1 MPIFHCKTP
10 YPMIR
15 NRASLTTRAAPAGRW
30 LLPIGLLVLLTGAAA
45 AAAEREPEVLAELA
59 RQRIYEGETVEYQVI
74 LNHVASP
81 RPPRLDGLDAD
92 FQIESLGENSLD
104 SRQVTIING
113 RMTEVV
119 RTGRAYRYAL
129 TPKRS
134 GTLDVPA
141 PTAEIDGQIYTG
153 PALTLVVVPPA
164 DQDLAIVEIHADR
177 QHVYPLQPFEIRC
190 TIAVASLPDPVA
202 ERNPVTVLRRLPAL
216 SIPWATDDSLPAGVR
231 PERAWQEWIEPLR
244 SRRGGFSINNI
255 GSRSVFSLFD
265 DGPLGFLPE
274 PRRTT
279 RQDSAGREAA
289 YWEFDFVRS
298 FTASEPGTLAFG
310 PVTLKGAF
318 VTAVSGDGVADTE
331 EVFAVAKP
339 CTVMVREPP
348 VAGRP
353 DSYVQAVGKFTL
365 AASLVPS
372 EAKVGDP
379 LTLTLTL
386 RGAGTLD
393 AASAPDLAKNPE
405 VAERFRVYEATEET
419 RGEARRFTYSLRP
432 LQAGRTA
439 FPSIPLSYFD
449 VEQERY
455 VTLQTPALPLVVTEA
470 ERIEDTEIAVAPGT
484 RGGRAIEVQQDGILG
499 NIDDLAAL
507 RDQSVR
513 PGGWLAYVSLLGV
526 VYVGLVAAARYVAPY
541 LADAAWQRRRAAPGR
556 ARQRLQ
562 AACAEIRA
570 GRQREGA
577 EQLGAAVTGLV
588 ADLAGQA
595 AAGMTSREVERQL
608 AEWRVADELR
618 RQVAS
623 LLETCDGARY
633 GGSSA
638 AVEALGDSAPP
649 LVEALIRALKGDKR

>member
-1 MPIFHCKTP
+1 MPIFRWKTP
-10 YPMIR
+10 DTMNR
-15 NRASLTTRAAPAGRW
+15 NRASVPARPAPRRRW
-30 LLPIGLLVLLTGAAA
+30 LLPLGLLVLLAGSAP
-45 AAAEREPEVLAELA
+45 AAEHEPEVLAELA

-81 RPPRLDGLDAD
+81 QPPQLDGLDEN

-104 SRQVTIING
+104 SRQITIING

-119 RTGRAYRYAL
+119 RYGRAYRYAL

-134 GTLDVPA
+134 GTLEIPA
-141 PTAEIDGQIYTG
+141 PTAEIDGQLYSG
-153 PALTLVVVPPA
+153 PALTLVVVPPTE
-164 DQDLAIVEIHADR
+164 QDLAMVEIHADR

-190 TIAVASLPDPVA
+190 TIAVASLPEPVA
-202 ERNPVTVLRRLPAL
+202 ERNPVTALRRLPAL
-216 SIPWATDDSLPAGVR
+216 SIPWAIDDSLPAGVR
-231 PERAWQEWIEPLR
+231 PDQSWQEWIEPLR

-279 RQDSAGREAA
+279 RKDSNGREAP
-289 YWEFDFVRS
+289 YWEFDFVRR

-310 PVTLKGAF
+310 PVTLKGGF
-318 VTAVSGDGVADTE
+318 VTAVSDDGVADTE
-331 EVFAVAKP
+331 DVFAVAKP
-339 CTVMVREPP
+339 CTVVVREPP
-348 VAGRP
+348 VADRP
-353 DSYVQAVGKFTL
+353 ESYVQAIGKFTL
-365 AASLVPS
+365 AASLVPP

-386 RGAGTLD
+386 HGEGTLD
-393 AASAPDLAKNPE
+393 AARAPDLAKHPE
-405 VAERFRVYEATEET
+405 VAERFRVYEASEET

-449 VEQERY
+449 VERERY

-470 ERIEDTEIAVAPGT
+470 ERIEETEIAVAPGT

-499 NIDDLAAL
+499 NTDDLAAL
-507 RDQSVR
+507 QDQSVR
-513 PGGWLAYVSLLGV
+513 PRGWLAYVSLLGV
-526 VYVGLVAAARYVAPY
+526 IYVGVVVASRYLGRY
-541 LADAAWQRRRAAPGR
+541 LGDAAWQRRRAAPGR

-562 AACAEIRA
+562 AACTEIRA

-588 ADLAGQA
+588 ADLAGRT

-608 AEWRVADELR
+608 AAWKVADELR
-618 RQVAS
+618 QQVAS

-638 AVEALGDSAPP
+638 AVEALGDSAPA